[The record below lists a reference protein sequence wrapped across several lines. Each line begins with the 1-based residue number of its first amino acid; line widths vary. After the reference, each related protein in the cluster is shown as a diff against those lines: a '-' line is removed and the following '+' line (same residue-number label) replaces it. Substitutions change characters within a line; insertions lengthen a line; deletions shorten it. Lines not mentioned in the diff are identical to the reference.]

1 LEQVVEQVVERVLE
15 RVVERVGDWCGEGVT
30 CDVAER
36 VVRNVALVGPDSRN
50 GYRYS
55 EAALAA
61 GVSLYEGKP
70 VFLDHARNVSRPH
83 DRSARDLVGTVV
95 NARFE
100 EGRIRGDIAV
110 LATEA
115 GQTFLALAESRS
127 KACGMSHVVVVERG
141 AEGVVTALVEVVS
154 VDAVA
159 FPATNATF
167 AEQTGRTT
175 GTDESSWE
183 TAWEQLS
190 QERDRLAARVESLE
204 REVTLEAVWAREGVS
219 LEGHDEFRRL
229 AGEVREAGLR
239 ERLVRER
246 ASWVRR
252 RKPVGPV
259 SRGRGEAGVSVE
271 RRLVE
276 AIKGKGG

>member
-1 LEQVVEQVVERVLE
+1 MEQVVERVLE

-100 EGRIRGDIAV
+100 GGRIRGDIAV

-127 KACGMSHVVVVERG
+127 SACGMSHVVVVERG

-167 AEQTGRTT
+167 AEQTG
-175 GTDESSWE
+175 TDEASWE

-204 REVTLEAVWAREGVS
+204 REVTLEAVWAREG
-219 LEGHDEFRRL
+219 LGGDGFGGGGHDEFRRL
-229 AGEVREAGLR
+229 VGEVREAGLR

-276 AIKGKGG
+276 AIKGR

>member
-1 LEQVVEQVVERVLE
+1 LEQIVERVLE
-15 RVVERVGDWCGEGVT
+15 RVIERVGDWCGEGVT
-30 CDVAER
+30 CDVSER

-95 NARFE
+95 DARFE

-127 KACGMSHVVVVERG
+127 SACGMSHVVVVERG

-175 GTDESSWE
+175 GTDEASWE

-204 REVTLEAVWAREGVS
+204 REVTLEAVWAREG
-219 LEGHDEFRRL
+219 LGGDGLGGEGHDEFRRL
-229 AGEVREAGLR
+229 VGEVREAGLR

-276 AIKGKGG
+276 AIKGR